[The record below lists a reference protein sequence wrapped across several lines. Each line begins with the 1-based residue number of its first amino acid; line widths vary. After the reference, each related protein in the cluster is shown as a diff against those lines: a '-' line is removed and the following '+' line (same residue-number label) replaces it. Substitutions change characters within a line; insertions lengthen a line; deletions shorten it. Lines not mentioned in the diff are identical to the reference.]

1 MHFGTSSAVHKLG
14 QRLPEAGASVHH
26 DSTLFQNVPCCWV
39 QVRRGH
45 VLGLLDLPHQYP
57 TRVKETRKKG
67 YCYVQSTFLS
77 VSVARWCVSGWKS
90 LHSGPFV
97 WTKPPFKLHRQYHS
111 SHQGPI
117 EARGR
122 PSCSFWNRDLETI
135 HAAHCII
142 FRRYLPEPLLTLW
155 KDIVETLRDCHVV
168 SHSS

>member
-1 MHFGTSSAVHKLG
+1 MHFGTSSAVRKLG

-45 VLGLLDLPHQYP
+45 VLGLLDLAHQYP
-57 TRVKETRKKG
+57 TRVKETRKEG

-77 VSVARWCVSGWKS
+77 VSVARW
-90 LHSGPFV
+90 PFV

-117 EARGR
+117 EARRR
-122 PSCSFWNRDLETI
+122 PSGSFWNSDLETI

-142 FRRYLPEPLLTLW
+142 FRSHLPEPLLTLW
-155 KDIVETLRDCHVV
+155 KDIVETLRDCHVA